1 MRWMI
6 AVHYWPIWIRGLL
19 KNNCSGREVSSIKE
33 MSGKFQDKKIMQKL
47 FRILLLQTAMII
59 NTGKQT
65 WHISF
70 NFAPT
75 KLTTKVVA
83 LVEIQAS
90 NLTNLPCHWRTIAHV
105 FFLQNGH
112 VSNSCSFIC
121 CYYYCL
127 AECFVLTI
135 MSPSDDIS
143 GYKGCKK
150 ILLAKSK
157 RRNHPTKQFH
167 NLFFNLKN
175 LKHKISQYSKTSEN
189 IDQCETHC
197 SGGRFDPW
205 IGTTKKMIYF

>member
-1 MRWMI
+1 MQNCTWTALCFYLIFCLTRKLWYFDPLMRVAI
-6 AVHYWPIWIRGLL
+6 FTLTLENHSSCFL
-19 KNNCSGREVSSIKE
+19 K
-33 MSGKFQDKKIMQKL
+33 
-47 FRILLLQTAMII
+47 
-59 NTGKQT
+59 
-65 WHISF
+65 
-70 NFAPT
+70 
-75 KLTTKVVA
+75 
-83 LVEIQAS
+83 
-90 NLTNLPCHWRTIAHV
+90 
-105 FFLQNGH
+105 NGH

-150 ILLAKSK
+150 ILLAKS
-157 RRNHPTKQFH
+157 RRKNHPTKLFH
-167 NLFFNLKN
+167 NSFFNLKN

>member
-1 MRWMI
+1 MI
-6 AVHYWPIWIRGLL
+6 FTLLANAKLYLNRLMLLSNILFDKKTLVLWPINEG
-19 KNNCSGREVSSIKE
+19 G
-33 MSGKFQDKKIMQKL
+33 
-47 FRILLLQTAMII
+47 
-59 NTGKQT
+59 
-65 WHISF
+65 HI
-70 NFAPT
+70 
-75 KLTTKVVA
+75 
-83 LVEIQAS
+83 
-90 NLTNLPCHWRTIAHV
+90 LPCHWRTIAHV
-105 FFLQNGH
+105 FFFWQNGH